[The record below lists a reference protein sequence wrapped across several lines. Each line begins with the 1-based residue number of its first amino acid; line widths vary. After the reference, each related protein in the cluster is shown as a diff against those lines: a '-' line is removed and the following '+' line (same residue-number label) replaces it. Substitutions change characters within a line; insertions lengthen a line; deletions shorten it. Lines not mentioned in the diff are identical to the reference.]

1 VTSLGPRPSFAL
13 AKLATTLSLFILRLQ
28 GNTHSK
34 MYRSA
39 VASLRLAA
47 PRRTIYATPA
57 ARKDINHKV
66 GDTLAAGESFIR
78 SFLRRSRGSGAV
90 ILVPADPDHDRD
102 AEVLISQA
110 GMKRNTLWPSEKP
123 FLTVPVS

>member
-1 VTSLGPRPSFAL
+1 
-13 AKLATTLSLFILRLQ
+13 
-28 GNTHSK
+28 

-66 GDTLAAGESFIR
+66 GDTLAAGESFI
-78 SFLRRSRGSGAV
+78 RSRGSGAV